1 MPFTKKN
8 KNKNKT
14 KQKPNKQ
21 AQKQDNK
28 KIIKKSMVV
37 YIFPQTNNV
46 FFLKM
51 IYYMVLF
58 FNFFLFTMK
67 LIIS

>member
-8 KNKNKT
+8 KNKT
-14 KQKPNKQ
+14 KQKQ
-21 AQKQDNK
+21 AQKQDKK

-46 FFLKM
+46 FFPKND
-51 IYYMVLF
+51 Y
-58 FNFFLFTMK
+58 
-67 LIIS
+67 